1 MHIPFNA
8 IFISAFV
15 GTSQRGKAYVH
26 NVTSVAAKTM
36 WDILHNACAHF
47 QKKGLG
53 KMFNCPSCFI
63 QGCLKQIYP
72 CFRHQT

>member
-47 QKKGLG
+47 QKKALAR
-53 KMFNCPSCFI
+53 
-63 QGCLKQIYP
+63 CLTFLVALFKG
-72 CFRHQT
+72 T